1 MVEGGEDGREKA
13 RKKKEKKIF
22 TKKFRI
28 FTKKV
33 SNALKI
39 RVADVPCLVSEKCQN
54 DTTRRNMRCLK

>member
-33 SNALKI
+33 SDALKI
-39 RVADVPCLVSEKCQN
+39 RVAHVLCLVSKKCQN
-54 DTTRRNMRCLK
+54 DTARPYMRCLK